1 VILAVICFAFAFVSA
16 FDVEKEL
23 QGFEYL
29 PRFLPANVSGH
40 PYCATEDIWKWK
52 KAVRS
57 GFASQESLN
66 CAVEGDCDLPQVRNT
81 WRGRTNQISLFITVI
96 CANDSN
102 CPVSR
107 VQVEEQLLQ
116 INRDFAGTNFSFVIA
131 EVAFRVDAQYAELD
145 AFSQFLP
152 FWYFQ
157 LINLKN
163 KYAQSPDKY
172 LNFYI
177 TKQKPGSQGTLLGIG
192 TFPWDPESKTEF
204 GGLWMNANYIGLG
217 QKTLSHEIGH
227 NIGLWHAF
235 HGINE
240 VGCNTD
246 CYEPVHNETD
256 EFSAPNTYGDFCAD
270 TLSQPMNYNCA
281 PPATRDCRG
290 TLYTNINSNLIP
302 ELTNNIMAYT
312 PDTCMQKFTQQ
323 QSWRGYCWV
332 CKEFPRW
339 TPFCPS
345 IPFETK

>member
-1 VILAVICFAFAFVSA
+1 MSFI
-16 FDVEKEL
+16 
-23 QGFEYL
+23 
-29 PRFLPANVSGH
+29 PADISGVK
-40 PYCATEDIWKWK
+40 YCPTEDVWKWK
-52 KAVRS
+52 KSVMNA
-57 GFASQESLN
+57 GKKPDEQLA
-66 CAVEGDCDLPQVRNT
+66 CAVEGPCDVPDFRNKWT
-81 WRGRTNQISLFITVI
+81 DGSVNIGLIFNTI
-96 CANDSN
+96 CTTLQN
-102 CPVSR
+102 CPFNNDR
-107 VQVEEQLLQ
+107 INAQVQQ
-116 INRDFAGTNFSFVIA
+116 INIDFAGTGFRFYAHEINFIANSSLAEISAYGSNPQWYYDILAVKSLTAKQPNDFLNVFVTRQRA
-131 EVAFRVDAQYAELD
+131 GL
-145 AFSQFLP
+145 
-152 FWYFQ
+152 
-157 LINLKN
+157 
-163 KYAQSPDKY
+163 
-172 LNFYI
+172 
-177 TKQKPGSQGTLLGIG
+177 QGTLLGIG